1 MNIGFFAGSFSP
13 FTNGHLH
20 VVKTASKFLDKVI
33 VGIGIN
39 QKKLPR
45 FDNNDMK
52 VAIEKTMAKEGLT
65 NVEVIIYDT
74 LSVDEAI
81 KRGASVL
88 IRGLRNSM
96 DYEYEEKLALINEDF
111 SGLDTF
117 YIRAGNLGNISSS
130 LIMELLEH
138 GKDASKYLPED
149 VWELVKTKYNQE

>member
-52 VAIEKTMAKEGLT
+52 TAIEKTMAKEGLT

-74 LSVDEAI
+74 LSVDEAT

>member
-20 VVKTASKFLDKVI
+20 IVKTASKFLDKVI

-39 QKKLPR
+39 QNKLPR

-52 VAIEKTMAKEGLT
+52 VAIEKTLEKEGLT
-65 NVEVIIYDT
+65 NVEVIIYTT
-74 LSVDEAI
+74 LSVDAAMEH
-81 KRGASVL
+81 GASVL
-88 IRGLRNSM
+88 IRGLRNSI

-117 YIRAGNLGNISSS
+117 YIRAGSLGNISSS

-149 VWELVKTKYNQE
+149 VWNLVKTKYNQE

>member
-52 VAIEKTMAKEGLT
+52 TAIEKTMAKEGLT